1 MASTGDYT
9 AVTTGR
15 KNRLAVATVYHT
27 AEIDKELLRKVADS
41 CNLIPTNPR
50 ALTHDEVYDI
60 LCECL

>member
-1 MASTGDYT
+1 M
-9 AVTTGR
+9 
-15 KNRLAVATVYHT
+15 AVATVYHT

-50 ALTHDEVYDI
+50 TLTHDEVYDI